1 MKRGTRLVSILGEP
15 LIIFESPEC
24 ISDDIVSHNNFWEY
38 EIFNKWVKYFP
49 TEGLYLDLGANI
61 GSHCVQFKHYLPSIT
76 IFAFEPYWENFQ
88 ILKQNTARYK
98 NIHCFFLGVGSNN
111 STVSFNDGALEN
123 SGVVRVVP
131 DGNNT
136 NLVIA
141 LDTFNFSEPVK
152 FIKIDIEG
160 FEKSA
165 FEGMVNLLQK
175 DKPMIWLEDL
185 SNDAVNFLIQLGYII
200 KESNPTTKDYLM
212 VHNTISFG

>member
-1 MKRGTRLVSILGEP
+1 MRRNTRLVSILGEP
-15 LIIFESPEC
+15 LIIFNSPEC
-24 ISDDIVSHNNFWEY
+24 ISDDIVLYNNFWEY
-38 EIFNKWVKYFP
+38 EIFNKWLNYFP

-61 GSHCVQFKHYLPSIT
+61 GNHCVQFKHYLPNIT

-98 NIHCFFLGVGSNN
+98 DVHCFFLGVGSNN
-111 STVSFNDGALEN
+111 STVSFNDGTPEN
-123 SGVVRVVP
+123 SGVVKVMP
-131 DGNNT
+131 NGNNT
-136 NLVIA
+136 NLVVA
-141 LDTFNFSEPVK
+141 LDTFNFHEPVQ

-175 DKPMIWLEDL
+175 DKPIIWLEDL
-185 SNDAVNFLIQLGYII
+185 SNDALDFLIQLDYII

-212 VHNTISFG
+212 VHKTKSFG